1 MLSDPIADMLTRI
14 RNAVNGYKESV
25 DIPASKFKEQLAGVL
40 LAEGFVK
47 SVERIKL
54 ENGFE
59 IIRVGLKYGAKREQV
74 IKSIKR
80 VSRPGRRAYV
90 FNENIPRIHRGL
102 GIAVVS
108 TSKGLMVDRE
118 ARKLGVGGEVVC
130 EVW

>member
-47 SVERIKL
+47 TVERIKL

-90 FNENIPRIHRGL
+90 SHENLPRIHRGL

-118 ARKLGVGGEVVC
+118 ARKMGIGGEVVC

>member
-25 DIPASKFKEQLAGVL
+25 DIPASKFKEQLAKVL

-47 SVERIKL
+47 SVERVKL

-80 VSRPGRRAYV
+80 ISRPGRRAYV
-90 FNENIPRIHRGL
+90 SNENIPRIHRGL

>member
-25 DIPASKFKEQLAGVL
+25 DSPASKFKEQLAGVL

-90 FNENIPRIHRGL
+90 SNENLPRIHRGL

-118 ARKLGVGGEVVC
+118 ARKMGIGGEVVC

>member
-90 FNENIPRIHRGL
+90 SHENLPRIHRGL

-118 ARKLGVGGEVVC
+118 ARKMGIGGEVVC

>member
-90 FNENIPRIHRGL
+90 SNENIPRIHRGL

-118 ARKLGVGGEVVC
+118 ARKMGIGGEVVC